1 MHPIVAAYDFLSRWF
16 GEHMMWGVL
25 IVGVVGG
32 TIAIKLHF
40 DRDR

>member
-1 MHPIVAAYDFLSRWF
+1 MHPFVAAYEFLSRWF
-16 GEHMMWGVL
+16 GDHMMWAVL

-32 TIAIKLHF
+32 TIAIKLQL